1 MRWLVALLFLLPG
14 IVMAE
19 TAGSGCTMAW
29 DYVEPMPS
37 NVDGFRVYIN
47 DAEAWTGT
55 EKTVSCEDAGV
66 TVAGEYTAYVK
77 AYNAAAESDPSN
89 TLTFVFVTDAPAE
102 PLNFRFQN

>member
-14 IVMAE
+14 IALAQ
-19 TAGSGCTMAW
+19 TTGPGCTMAW
-29 DYVEPMPS
+29 DYAEPMPS

-66 TVAGEYTAYVK
+66 TVAGDYSAYVK

-89 TLTFVFVTDAPAE
+89 TLTFTFVTDGPDAP
-102 PLNFRFQN
+102 LDFRFLN